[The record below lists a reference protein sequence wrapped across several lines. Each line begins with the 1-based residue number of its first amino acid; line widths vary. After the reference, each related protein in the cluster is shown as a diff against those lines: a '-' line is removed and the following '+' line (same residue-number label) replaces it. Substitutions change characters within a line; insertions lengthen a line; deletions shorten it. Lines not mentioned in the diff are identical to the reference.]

1 MSTSSP
7 AGATSWRAPTGAYAL
22 LETEIQQKKI
32 VADLGD
38 LDWKEARI
46 MQYGA
51 YNAFQEIKEQAVAMS
66 LELDRRVAERCRQK
80 QRKPPPLDKGARA
93 AILQVKRVG
102 YVVGLNSY
110 CLS

>member
-66 LELDRRVAERCRQK
+66 LELDRRGGRAVQAETK
-80 QRKPPPLDKGARA
+80 EAPAP
-93 AILQVKRVG
+93 
-102 YVVGLNSY
+102 
-110 CLS
+110 